1 MVVYSIPFPLGGENQ
16 TESTRSTLTLGHE
29 GTCPSLLSKKHGP
42 KDIPYLSKITSP
54 FFGAGGSFVPQN
66 EAIKEY
72 ENKHIPG
79 AMFWDVD
86 KHSDND
92 SPYPH
97 MMSNSDYWTRMLWSF
112 GIQNNDHIVV
122 YDNSDIYSSCRL
134 WFSLKYFGHE
144 KVSVLDGGMKKWL
157 KENRPTDNKINQDLG
172 KFSSIDKLNPT
183 TKYSVKENS
192 ELIKNKLQI
201 DENIKNQSFQTVDA
215 RSRDRFEG
223 KAEEPRPGLKR
234 GCIIGSKNIPFQ
246 DCIDSSSNTF
256 KTKQELINVFK
267 KNDINTSKPIVFTC
281 GSGMTACVLGM
292 AYSLISDKN
301 AVIYDGSWSEY
312 GKE

>member
-1 MVVYSIPFPLGGENQ
+1 MNLVT
-16 TESTRSTLTLGHE
+16 TEWLEKNLNKVKIFDASWHMPSTKR
-29 GTCPSLLSKKHGP
+29 
-42 KDIPYLSKITSP
+42 
-54 FFGAGGSFVPQN
+54 N
-66 EAIKEY
+66 AIKEY
-72 ENKHIPG
+72 ENKHIPE

-112 GIQNNDHIVV
+112 GIQNNDHIIV

-183 TKYSVKENS
+183 TKYSVNEKS
-192 ELIKNKLQI
+192 ELIKNRLQI
-201 DENIKNQSFQTVDA
+201 DENIKKQSFQTVDA

-223 KAEEPRPGLKR
+223 KAEEPRPGLKK
-234 GCIIGSKNIPFQ
+234 GCIIGSKNIPFKE
-246 DCIDSSSNTF
+246 CINPKTNTF
-256 KTKQELINVFK
+256 KSKNELSVIFTKNGI
-267 KNDINTSKPIVFTC
+267 DISKPIVFTC
-281 GSGMTACVLGM
+281 GSGMTATVLSL
-292 AYSLISDKN
+292 AYSIISGKN
-301 AVIYDGSWSEY
+301 AAIYDGSWSEY
-312 GKE
+312 GKI

>member
-1 MVVYSIPFPLGGENQ
+1 MNLV
-16 TESTRSTLTLGHE
+16 STGWLEKNLNAVKIFDASWHMPST
-29 GTCPSLLSKKHGP
+29 
-42 KDIPYLSKITSP
+42 
-54 FFGAGGSFVPQN
+54 N
-66 EAIKEY
+66 RNAIKEY
-72 ENKHIPG
+72 ENKHIPE

-112 GIQNNDHIVV
+112 GIQNNDHIIV

-183 TKYSVKENS
+183 TKYSVNEKS

-215 RSRDRFEG
+215 RSRERFEG
-223 KAEEPRPGLKR
+223 KAEEPRSGLKK

-246 DCIDSSSNTF
+246 ECIDRETNTF
-256 KTKQELINVFK
+256 KPKSELINIFS
-267 KNDINTSKPIVFTC
+267 KNDIDISKPIVFTC
-281 GSGMTACVLGM
+281 GSGMTACVLGV

>member
-1 MVVYSIPFPLGGENQ
+1 MNLV
-16 TESTRSTLTLGHE
+16 STGWLEKNLNAVKIFDASWHMPST
-29 GTCPSLLSKKHGP
+29 
-42 KDIPYLSKITSP
+42 
-54 FFGAGGSFVPQN
+54 N
-66 EAIKEY
+66 RNAIKEY
-72 ENKHIPG
+72 ENKHIPE

-112 GIQNNDHIVV
+112 GIQNNDHIIV

-183 TKYSVKENS
+183 TKYSVNEKS

-215 RSRDRFEG
+215 RRRERFEG
-223 KAEEPRPGLKR
+223 KAEEPRSGLKK
-234 GCIIGSKNIPFQ
+234 GCIIGAKNIPFQ
-246 DCIDSSSNTF
+246 ECIDRETNTF
-256 KTKQELINVFK
+256 KPKSELINIFS
-267 KNDINTSKPIVFTC
+267 KNDIDISKPIVFTC

>member
-1 MVVYSIPFPLGGENQ
+1 MNLVT
-16 TESTRSTLTLGHE
+16 TEWLEKNLNKVKIFDASWHMPSTKR
-29 GTCPSLLSKKHGP
+29 
-42 KDIPYLSKITSP
+42 
-54 FFGAGGSFVPQN
+54 N
-66 EAIKEY
+66 AIKEY

-112 GIQNNDHIVV
+112 GIQNNDHIIV

-157 KENRPTDNKINQDLG
+157 KENRTTDKKINQDLG

-183 TKYSVKENS
+183 TKYSVNEKS
-192 ELIKNKLQI
+192 EFIKNKLQI

-223 KAEEPRPGLKR
+223 KAEEPRPGLKK

-246 DCIDSSSNTF
+246 ECIDKNTNTF
-256 KTKQELINVFK
+256 KSKSELINIFN
-267 KNDINTSKPIVFTC
+267 KNDIDISKPIVFTC

>member
-1 MVVYSIPFPLGGENQ
+1 MNLVT
-16 TESTRSTLTLGHE
+16 TEWLEKNLNKVKIFDASWHMPSTKR
-29 GTCPSLLSKKHGP
+29 
-42 KDIPYLSKITSP
+42 
-54 FFGAGGSFVPQN
+54 N
-66 EAIKEY
+66 AIKEY

-256 KTKQELINVFK
+256 KTKQELTNIFK
-267 KNDINTSKPIVFTC
+267 KNDINISEPIVFTC
-281 GSGMTACVLGM
+281 GSGMTACVLGL

-301 AVIYDGSWSEY
+301 AVVYDGSWSEY
-312 GKE
+312 GKK